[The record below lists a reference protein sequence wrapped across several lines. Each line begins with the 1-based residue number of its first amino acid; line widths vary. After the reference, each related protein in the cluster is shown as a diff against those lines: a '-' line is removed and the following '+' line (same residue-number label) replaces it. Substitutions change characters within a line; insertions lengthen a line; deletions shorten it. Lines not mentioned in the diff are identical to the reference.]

1 MLFRHLFAILALYVL
16 YLFIGSFMFNMIEC
30 QEGKDAEKEEIPDNM
45 KSCTPFGMFNWF
57 LFSFTTVTTIGYG
70 RIAPRTEIGRGLCLI
85 YLLFGIPLNAIL
97 ITTLGTFFGRKAR
110 NI

>member
-1 MLFRHLFAILALYVL
+1 ML

-70 RIAPRTEIGRGLCLI
+70 RIAPRTQIGRGLCLI
-85 YLLFGIPLNAIL
+85 YLLVGVPINAIL
-97 ITTLGTFFGRKAR
+97 ITTLSLFFSRKVSEE
-110 NI
+110 